1 LGSVIVV
8 PTVDVP
14 NPYAT
19 TFTLM
24 VADRA
29 NNSVAYYN
37 TVEEIDDPLSRSE
50 IYTLLHRLFKKYP
63 VK

>member
-1 LGSVIVV
+1 VIVV
-8 PTVDVP
+8 PSVDLP

-29 NNSVAYYN
+29 NDSIVYYN
-37 TVEEIDDPLSRSE
+37 TVEEVDDPLSRTE
-50 IYTLLHRLFKKYP
+50 VYELLWRLFKKYP
-63 VK
+63 AR